1 MPTSTLLPPFHAP
14 RPRWRTLAVVTAIVL
29 AGHLAVLGLAPV
41 SVRTPPPP
49 EIDKFVTR
57 TIIVAPPAASEP
69 PASTPPPKAET
80 KPAPKPPRPR
90 PVARPRPIAPAPAP
104 TPETMVPTQPDSQDL
119 VSQAPETTPAPEA
132 PAPGAA
138 APGNG
143 NGNGRGAGQGTG
155 EGDVGGNIPGSVP
168 LRISGSVR
176 LAFAATAQQG
186 AQPMQGAFGD
196 LVWQQ
201 DGTHYDA
208 SLSIKFLFVT
218 FRSTRSTGAIGPTGI
233 EPQRYSDKRRS
244 EVASHFVRDQKTVVF
259 SNNSPAVPLLA
270 GAQDRL
276 SVVLQLGAL
285 MAGDPGRY
293 PPDSVIA
300 VQTVGTSD
308 AEIWTFTLSGEE
320 QVAVQ
325 AGEFTARKLTR
336 NPRKPF
342 DDKIELW
349 LAPDLGYLP
358 IRIRQTQPNGD
369 FIDLQ
374 LREKVS
380 MQ

>member
-1 MPTSTLLPPFHAP
+1 MPTSALLPDSYAP

-41 SVRTPPPP
+41 IVGAPSTPSV
-49 EIDKFVTR
+49 DKFITR
-57 TIIVAPPAASEP
+57 TIIVAPPAVSEP
-69 PASTPPPKAET
+69 PAPAPPPKVEA
-80 KPAPKPPRPR
+80 KPAPKPRPH
-90 PVARPRPIAPAPAP
+90 PVARPRPVAPAPAP
-104 TPETMVPTQPDSQDL
+104 APEVAAPTQPDSQDL
-119 VSQAPETTPAPEA
+119 VSQAPPETAPVPQES
-132 PAPGAA
+132 PPGDASS
-138 APGNG
+138 GT
-143 NGNGRGAGQGTG
+143 GQGTGTG
-155 EGDVGGNIPGSVP
+155 EGDTGGNIPVSAP

-208 SLSIKFLFVT
+208 SLSIKFLFMT
-218 FRSTRSTGAIGPTGI
+218 FRSTRSTGVIGPTGI
-233 EPQRYSDKRRS
+233 EPLRYSDKRRT
-244 EVASHFVRDQKTVVF
+244 EVASHFVRDQKTVIF

-293 PPDSVIA
+293 PPNSVIA

-308 AEIWTFTLSGEE
+308 AEIWAFTLSGEE

-336 NPRKPF
+336 SPRKPF

-349 LAPDLGYLP
+349 LAPELGYLP
-358 IRIRQTQPNGD
+358 VRIRQTQPNGD

-380 MQ
+380 M

>member
-1 MPTSTLLPPFHAP
+1 MPTSAPLPPFYAP

-29 AGHLAVLGLAPV
+29 VAHLAVLGLAPV
-41 SVRTPPPP
+41 RVGTPTPQ
-49 EIDKFVTR
+49 IDKFVTR
-57 TIIVAPPAASEP
+57 TIVVAPPTASEP
-69 PASTPPPKAET
+69 PASAPAPKAET
-80 KPAPKPPRPR
+80 RPAPKPPRPR
-90 PVARPRPIAPAPAP
+90 PVARARPVAPAPAP
-104 TPETMVPTQPDSQDL
+104 APEATAPTRPDSQDL
-119 VSQAPETTPAPEA
+119 VSQVPPETAPAAGE
-132 PAPGAA
+132 PAPGEASS
-138 APGNG
+138 GNG
-143 NGNGRGAGQGTG
+143 QGAGQGTG
-155 EGDVGGNIPGSVP
+155 AGDSGGNIPGSVP

-201 DGTHYDA
+201 DGTRYDA
-208 SLSIKFLFVT
+208 SLSIKFLFMT
-218 FRSTRSTGAIGPTGI
+218 FRNTRSTGVIGPTGI
-233 EPQRYSDKRRS
+233 EPLRYSDKRRT
-244 EVASHFVRDQKTVVF
+244 EVASHFVRDQKTVIF

-300 VQTVGTSD
+300 VQTVGSSD
-308 AEIWTFTLSGEE
+308 AEIWTFTLSGDE

-358 IRIRQTQPNGD
+358 VRIRQTQPNGD

-374 LREKVS
+374 LRERVA
-380 MQ
+380 M

>member
-1 MPTSTLLPPFHAP
+1 
-14 RPRWRTLAVVTAIVL
+14 V
-29 AGHLAVLGLAPV
+29 
-41 SVRTPPPP
+41 
-49 EIDKFVTR
+49 
-57 TIIVAPPAASEP
+57 
-69 PASTPPPKAET
+69 
-80 KPAPKPPRPR
+80 
-90 PVARPRPIAPAPAP
+90 APAPAP
-104 TPETMVPTQPDSQDL
+104 APEAAAPTRPDSQDL
-119 VSQAPETTPAPEA
+119 VSQAAPETA
-132 PAPGAA
+132 PAPRGS
-138 APGNG
+138 APGEESPANG
-143 NGNGRGAGQGTG
+143 NGQGAGQGTSA
-155 EGDVGGNIPGSVP
+155 GDTGGNIPGSVP

-208 SLSIKFLFVT
+208 SLSIKFLFMT
-218 FRSTRSTGAIGPTGI
+218 FRDTRSTGAIGPTGI
-233 EPQRYSDKRRS
+233 EPLRYSDKRRS

-259 SNNSPAVPLLA
+259 SNNSPTVPLLA

-276 SVVLQLGAL
+276 SVVMQLGAL

-300 VQTVGTSD
+300 VQTVGPSD
-308 AEIWTFTLSGEE
+308 AEIWTFAISGEE

-325 AGEFTARKLTR
+325 AGEFTARRLTR

-349 LAPDLGYLP
+349 LAPELGYLP
-358 IRIRQTQPNGD
+358 IRIRQTQSNGD

-374 LREKVS
+374 LREKVP
-380 MQ
+380 M

>member
-1 MPTSTLLPPFHAP
+1 MPTSALLLPPSYAP

-29 AGHLAVLGLAPV
+29 AGHLAVLGLAPSIV
-41 SVRTPPPP
+41 GAPPAPAV
-49 EIDKFVTR
+49 DKFITR

-69 PASTPPPKAET
+69 PALAPPPKAEARPT
-80 KPAPKPPRPR
+80 PKPPRPH
-90 PVARPRPIAPAPAP
+90 PVARPRPVAPAPAP
-104 TPETMVPTQPDSQDL
+104 QPETAASAQPGSQDL
-119 VSQAPETTPAPEA
+119 VSQVPPEA
-132 PAPGAA
+132 AVAPQE
-138 APGNG
+138 APTGEATTGN
-143 NGNGRGAGQGTG
+143 GAGQGPGTG
-155 EGDVGGNIPGSVP
+155 AGDTGGNIPGSVP

-196 LVWQQ
+196 LFWQQ

-218 FRSTRSTGAIGPTGI
+218 FRNTRSTGVIGPTGI
-233 EPQRYSDKRRS
+233 EPLRYSDKRRT

-259 SNNSPAVPLLA
+259 SNNSPAAPLLA

-276 SVVLQLGAL
+276 SVVMQLGAL

-300 VQTVGTSD
+300 VQTVGPSD
-308 AEIWTFTLSGEE
+308 AEIWTFTISGDE

-349 LAPDLGYLP
+349 LAPELGYLP
-358 IRIRQTQPNGD
+358 IRIRQTQSNGD

-374 LREKVS
+374 LREKVP
-380 MQ
+380 M

>member
-1 MPTSTLLPPFHAP
+1 MPTSVLLPPSYAP
-14 RPRWRTLAVVTAIVL
+14 RPRWRTLAVVTAFVI

-41 SVRTPPPP
+41 VVGAPPTPTV
-49 EIDKFVTR
+49 DKFITR
-57 TIIVAPPAASEP
+57 TIIVAPPAANE
-69 PASTPPPKAET
+69 ATA
-80 KPAPKPPRPR
+80 PAPKPEARPAPKAPRPH
-90 PVARPRPIAPAPAP
+90 PIARPHTRAPAPAP
-104 TPETMVPTQPDSQDL
+104 QPEAAAPVRPDSQDL
-119 VSQAPETTPAPEA
+119 VSQVPPETA
-132 PAPGAA
+132 PAPLEAPTGDAATGNGAA
-138 APGNG
+138 QST
-143 NGNGRGAGQGTG
+143 GAG
-155 EGDVGGNIPGSVP
+155 EGDMGGNIPGSVP

-186 AQPMQGAFGD
+186 AQPMQGVFGD

-208 SLSIKFLFVT
+208 SLSLKFLFKT

-233 EPQRYSDKRRS
+233 EPLRYSDKRRT
-244 EVASHFVRDQKTVVF
+244 ELASHFVRDQKTVVF
-259 SNNSPAVPLLA
+259 SNNSPTVPLLA

-276 SVVLQLGAL
+276 SVVMQLGAL

-308 AEIWTFTLSGEE
+308 AEIWTFTISGEE

-349 LAPDLGYLP
+349 LAPDLAYLP
-358 IRIRQTQPNGD
+358 IRIRQTQSNGD

-374 LREKVS
+374 LREKAA
-380 MQ
+380 M

>member
-1 MPTSTLLPPFHAP
+1 MPTSTLLPQTYAP

-29 AGHLAVLGLAPV
+29 AGHLAALGLAPV
-41 SVRTPPPP
+41 TLGAPPAPSV
-49 EIDKFVTR
+49 DKFITR
-57 TIIVAPPAASEP
+57 TIVVAPPAVIEP
-69 PASTPPPKAET
+69 PAPAPPPKVEA
-80 KPAPKPPRPR
+80 KPAPKPRPH
-90 PVARPRPIAPAPAP
+90 PVARPRPVAPAPAP
-104 TPETMVPTQPDSQDL
+104 APDTTAQTRPDSQDL
-119 VSQAPETTPAPEA
+119 VSQAPPETAPVPQESPPGEA
-132 PAPGAA
+132 SSGS
-138 APGNG
+138 GQ
-143 NGNGRGAGQGTG
+143 GAGQGTG
-155 EGDVGGNIPGSVP
+155 TGEGDTGGNIARSAP

-186 AQPMQGAFGD
+186 AQPMEGAFGD

-208 SLSIKFLFVT
+208 SLSIKFLFMT
-218 FRSTRSTGAIGPTGI
+218 FRNTRSTGVIGPTGI
-233 EPQRYSDKRRS
+233 EPLRYSDRRRT
-244 EVASHFVRDQKTVVF
+244 EVASHFVRDQKTVIF

-293 PPDSVIA
+293 PPGSVIA

-308 AEIWTFTLSGEE
+308 AEIWAFTLSGDE
-320 QVAVQ
+320 QVTVQ

-336 NPRKPF
+336 SPRKPF

-374 LREKVS
+374 LREKVQ
-380 MQ
+380 M